1 MASREFGTFR
11 IDADVDSDDEQE
23 KFSNLRLDV
32 EVRTA
37 EWELLPDPPGPSPQA
52 HLLCLL
58 LGDESNPGRR

>member
-37 EWELLPDPPGPSPQA
+37 PVAVSSFALTPSA
-52 HLLCLL
+52 HLERVRVLCK
-58 LGDESNPGRR
+58 PGRR